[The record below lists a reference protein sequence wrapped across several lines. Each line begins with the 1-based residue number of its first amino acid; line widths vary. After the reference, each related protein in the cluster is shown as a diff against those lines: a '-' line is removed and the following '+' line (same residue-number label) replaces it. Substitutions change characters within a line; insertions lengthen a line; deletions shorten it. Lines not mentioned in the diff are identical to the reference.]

1 MALCVVWRRRG
12 SQRVIWVALFSALF
26 SRFVLALCGGG
37 FLQAE
42 DEDGGGMKAAMME
55 DDRGGAESKMREGG
69 Q

>member
-1 MALCVVWRRRG
+1 
-12 SQRVIWVALFSALF
+12 VIWVALFSALF